1 MADLAAFAFE
11 LGCGFVT
18 ASLFRE
24 PTRTVQPDAASWRA
38 TSEPMPLFAPVLRM
52 SIEKRAKLPNQMH
65 PRERNGH
72 RDP

>member
-11 LGCGFVT
+11 LGCGFVA
-18 ASLFRE
+18 ASLV
-24 PTRTVQPDAASWRA
+24 PQAHQNRA
-38 TSEPMPLFAPVLRM
+38 TRRGELTCDSKPMPLFAPVLKM

-65 PRERNGH
+65 TRERNRH